1 MIHLCINCDTHDNEV
16 VVLKP
21 LPLQHLLII
30 VKIKGM
36 YDKMAKIFNWKKPIL
51 TQWPLMVTY
60 MLLIGWTSLTS
71 NPIPRWMLIFL
82 HAYLVASIV
91 TLLKS
96 KTVKFL
102 IYIAIYL
109 LFFIE
114 IVLEELYGMSISP
127 NVLVLVVETNA
138 RESKEFMG
146 SMLLEPS
153 LWRIPIY
160 LIFALTITLYL
171 ENNRQRFNNFIKGTK
186 IAKFFV
192 SSAAVLLL
200 GGCAFSYCYYQLF
213 RCTEMNEVDEWYSHM
228 SNPDDIV
235 TKLIL
240 SLYDVKLGNKEMEKT
255 IETAEHVKTS
265 QQIMSQD
272 SIKVVLVIGESF
284 IREHASI
291 YGYALNTT
299 PFLLEEE
306 RKGRLFVFNNM
317 ISPFNQT
324 TGVIR
329 NLISCNSIGDGEYW
343 SSKPPLTA
351 VFKKSGYHVSMY
363 DNQKDYG
370 LNALFSYS
378 LNTYLY
384 HPRMVEACYNVLNDS
399 TFEYDGQLI
408 DYYSR
413 MSSNNYSKQLI
424 LFHLLGQHLGC
435 EYRYPKEFSYF
446 TIDST
451 SFRRELW
458 LTDRMRQEIVHY
470 DNATRY
476 NDFVLKKI
484 IGHFFNDNCV
494 VVYLSDHGEEV
505 YDYRDNLGRDDWSV
519 GDDPKQTI
527 RWQYMVPFVV
537 WCSDK
542 YKENY
547 PDIVA
552 QLESS
557 TARPAMLDN
566 VCQILFHLSG
576 LKTPYYKDS
585 RNLLSPDYHCPKRII
600 NGTINGDSIMN
611 SNN

>member
-1 MIHLCINCDTHDNEV
+1 
-16 VVLKP
+16 
-21 LPLQHLLII
+21 
-30 VKIKGM
+30 M

-102 IYIAIYL
+102 IYIAIFL

-146 SMLLEPS
+146 AMLLEPS

-240 SLYDVKLGNKEMEKT
+240 SLYDMKLGNKEMEKT

-343 SSKPPLTA
+343 SSKPP
-351 VFKKSGYHVSMY
+351 
-363 DNQKDYG
+363 
-370 LNALFSYS
+370 
-378 LNTYLY
+378 
-384 HPRMVEACYNVLNDS
+384 
-399 TFEYDGQLI
+399 
-408 DYYSR
+408 
-413 MSSNNYSKQLI
+413 
-424 LFHLLGQHLGC
+424 
-435 EYRYPKEFSYF
+435 F
-446 TIDST
+446 T
-451 SFRRELW
+451 R
-458 LTDRMRQEIVHY
+458 
-470 DNATRY
+470 
-476 NDFVLKKI
+476 
-484 IGHFFNDNCV
+484 
-494 VVYLSDHGEEV
+494 
-505 YDYRDNLGRDDWSV
+505 
-519 GDDPKQTI
+519 
-527 RWQYMVPFVV
+527 
-537 WCSDK
+537 
-542 YKENY
+542 
-547 PDIVA
+547 
-552 QLESS
+552 
-557 TARPAMLDN
+557 
-566 VCQILFHLSG
+566 
-576 LKTPYYKDS
+576 
-585 RNLLSPDYHCPKRII
+585 
-600 NGTINGDSIMN
+600 
-611 SNN
+611 